1 MEQTLELLQ
10 KQKQILTQKQIQS
23 LTILAMDNVEL
34 DCFLRQEYLDN
45 PMLEINGQSPET
57 VYESLPVLPSEDD
70 KKWNHQME
78 ESKDLKEYL
87 RSQLNIGNNDET
99 YESLQ
104 KYLIECLDDSGYF
117 TLSTKEVAG
126 YFHTSEETVTNC
138 LDELKLLEP
147 VGVFSSDLKECLL
160 RQLEALGSED
170 PLLKQ
175 MIKEH
180 LEDVAHGNIGHI
192 SRSLK
197 IPTSQ
202 VRKYLLMIGT
212 LNPRPSTGFGIKK
225 TEYIFLAVKSIA
237 VILLITYVFY
247 ESFLPI
253 FFMIPIWV
261 IYARDGLRDLCR
273 KKEKEFRVQ
282 FSNAIQAMGAALK
295 AGYSV
300 ENAIREAEKDLAP
313 MYEENVRIRKE
324 FRKMVHQ
331 LDMKMPAV
339 SVMEQFSERMK
350 QEDTEDFVTVFSSAK
365 MSGGDSISIIRN
377 AVKIISGK
385 IDTEQEIQTMFA
397 SKKLEFEIM
406 CAVPFFI
413 ILYMKLTFGEFL
425 SVLYE
430 NAAGRCFMTIC
441 LIVYI
446 AAYSFGR
453 KIIHIEV

>member
-1 MEQTLELLQ
+1 M
-10 KQKQILTQKQIQS
+10 
-23 LTILAMDNVEL
+23 
-34 DCFLRQEYLDN
+34 
-45 PMLEINGQSPET
+45 
-57 VYESLPVLPSEDD
+57 
-70 KKWNHQME
+70 
-78 ESKDLKEYL
+78 
-87 RSQLNIGNNDET
+87 
-99 YESLQ
+99 
-104 KYLIECLDDSGYF
+104 
-117 TLSTKEVAG
+117 
-126 YFHTSEETVTNC
+126 
-138 LDELKLLEP
+138 
-147 VGVFSSDLKECLL
+147 
-160 RQLEALGSED
+160 
-170 PLLKQ
+170 
-175 MIKEH
+175 
-180 LEDVAHGNIGHI
+180 
-192 SRSLK
+192 K
-197 IPTSQ
+197 IPENLWLQ
-202 VRKYLLMIGT
+202 D
-212 LNPRPSTGFGIKK
+212 IKK

-324 FRKMVHQ
+324 FRKKVHQ

-430 NAAGRCFMTIC
+430 NATGRCFMTIC

>member
-1 MEQTLELLQ
+1 M
-10 KQKQILTQKQIQS
+10 
-23 LTILAMDNVEL
+23 
-34 DCFLRQEYLDN
+34 
-45 PMLEINGQSPET
+45 
-57 VYESLPVLPSEDD
+57 
-70 KKWNHQME
+70 
-78 ESKDLKEYL
+78 
-87 RSQLNIGNNDET
+87 
-99 YESLQ
+99 
-104 KYLIECLDDSGYF
+104 
-117 TLSTKEVAG
+117 
-126 YFHTSEETVTNC
+126 
-138 LDELKLLEP
+138 
-147 VGVFSSDLKECLL
+147 
-160 RQLEALGSED
+160 
-170 PLLKQ
+170 
-175 MIKEH
+175 
-180 LEDVAHGNIGHI
+180 
-192 SRSLK
+192 K
-197 IPTSQ
+197 IPENLWLQ
-202 VRKYLLMIGT
+202 D
-212 LNPRPSTGFGIKK
+212 IKK

-453 KIIHIEV
+453 KIIHIEVCIGSLWRESKHHDEAGHGKYDKNKSSCGDASRYEWQIPLLYPFKQRREKWSDCHHISGNVRTIKENGRYGFLCDPSQYP